1 MLLYS
6 QINAVKCEPS
16 GMRGIGEYC
25 RREEEVNPTQK
36 RFEDNKRWHQIAV
49 SFNAEVGI
57 LL

>member
-36 RFEDNKRWHQIAV
+36 RFEDNKR
-49 SFNAEVGI
+49 
-57 LL
+57 